1 MLHDFYTFVEN
12 IAKTVAMRI
21 DGHDW
26 HRELLEQMNPRTLS
40 AALVQ
45 RHSCAPRQVPYVF
58 RNIYGFQPD
67 ADRTLE
73 LVCDMHKTV
82 SALNSDLD
90 CHVREIDRITRWKPE
105 EPLATSGERREHPP
119 SVWPCIGRDE
129 RGMTSSVFLPHAH
142 LNIGTCRCDY
152 PITCSSRMS
161 TRLSKPRQQNSR
173 DYCRTYDS
181 CYVGPHGVH

>member
-1 MLHDFYTFVEN
+1 MTGTE
-12 IAKTVAMRI
+12 K
-21 DGHDW
+21 
-26 HRELLEQMNPRTLS
+26 LLEQMNSRILF

-45 RHSCAPRQVPYVF
+45 RHSCAPRQVPCVF

-129 RGMTSSVFLPHAH
+129 RGMTSSVCPSEHWH
-142 LNIGTCRCDY
+142 M
-152 PITCSSRMS
+152 PV
-161 TRLSKPRQQNSR
+161 RLSNHLLITDVNSSIQ
-173 DYCRTYDS
+173 T
-181 CYVGPHGVH
+181 